1 MTPGTVVAVF
11 WLLSPWLPIGGE
23 TPRMA
28 LHPFR
33 QRTLKQRAQL
43 LGVGLHSG
51 ANVELTLAPAPADS
65 GIVFVREGEEI
76 PALSEFVVDTTMNTS
91 LGRGRMRIGTVE
103 HLLAALAG
111 CGIDN
116 ARIEVEGP
124 EVPIMDG
131 SAEPFV
137 RLVREAGI
145 HEQRSAR
152 RFLLLRKSVSVL
164 EGDKLVRLSPARGK
178 FSINYT
184 IDFRHPLIT
193 DQTCKVE
200 MSERSFQ
207 REIARARTFGF
218 KRDVERLHSV
228 GLARGGSLA
237 NAVVVDDFNI
247 LNPEGLRFPDE
258 FVRHKVLDAI
268 GDLSL
273 LGMPIIGHLT
283 AVKSGHH
290 LNHLLVRKVLA
301 EADAC
306 EVVQPRAEEELH
318 ELQERLLPVMGLEEQ
333 VA

>member
-1 MTPGTVVAVF
+1 MVVAAF
-11 WLLSPWLPIGGE
+11 KLFCGCTIGGE
-23 TPRMA
+23 TPRMH

-33 QRTLKQRAQL
+33 QRTLKNRAQL
-43 LGVGLHSG
+43 SGVGLHSG
-51 ANVELTLAPAPADS
+51 AEVSLTLAPAAADT
-65 GIVFVREGEEI
+65 GIVFIRDGEEI
-76 PALSEFVVDTTMNTS
+76 PALAEFVVDTTMNTS

-103 HLLAALAG
+103 HLMAALAG

-116 ARIEVEGP
+116 ARVEVEGQ

-137 RLVREAGI
+137 RLIREAGI

-152 RFLLLRKSVSVL
+152 RFLMLRKAITIC
-164 EGDKLVRLSPARGK
+164 EGDKLARLSPARGK

-193 DQTCKVE
+193 DQTFKVE
-200 MSERSFQ
+200 MNERSFQ
-207 REIARARTFGF
+207 REISRARTFGF
-218 KRDVERLHSV
+218 KRDVERLHSA

-258 FVRHKVLDAI
+258 FVRHKVLDAV
-268 GDLSL
+268 GDLAL

-301 EADAC
+301 EADSC
-306 EVVQPRAEEELH
+306 EVVQPRAEAELH
-318 ELQERLLPVMGLEEQ
+318 ELQERLLPLMTLEEQ